1 MALANITSL
10 SRLVLAPIVILI
22 LNSSL
27 EDRGLIAA
35 VLTAIAGLSD
45 TIDGMLARRSGS
57 TSKLGVFLDPAADKI
72 FVLTTLFGLSNLG
85 MLPLWIPAI
94 NLMRDLMINV
104 LRSGAA
110 SEGVII
116 SASWWG
122 KIKTVVSFPAMI
134 AIMLNLPFAYESVL
148 LFTALSVVSGILY
161 AVKFRSS
168 FVG

>member
-1 MALANITSL
+1 MVLAHITSL
-10 SRLVLAPIVILI
+10 SRLVLAPIVILV

-27 EDRGLIAA
+27 EYRGLIAA
-35 VLTAIAGLSD
+35 VLTALAGITD

-85 MLPLWIPAI
+85 MIPLWVPGI

-122 KIKTVVSFPAMI
+122 KVKTVVSFPAMI
-134 AIMLNLPFAYESVL
+134 AIMLGLPFAFESIL
-148 LFTALSVVSGILY
+148 LFTALSVFSGVLY
-161 AVKFRSS
+161 AIKFRDS
-168 FVG
+168 FTG